1 MKRGMTMRNKKNK
14 KSEGGRR
21 KTRKLSRPASDWNK
35 AVMKVYKEMKAA
47 NKNVKF
53 GDALKRASQLK
64 KKGQL

>member
-1 MKRGMTMRNKKNK
+1 MTMRNKKNRK
-14 KSEGGRR
+14 AEGGRR
-21 KTRKLSRPASDWNK
+21 KTRKLSKGASDWNK

>member
-1 MKRGMTMRNKKNK
+1 MRNKKNK